1 MAWAI
6 LVSLCVLAAFPKST
20 ARWRVALFEWVT
32 HVFESEL
39 ARRPLFWILVFAC
52 ALAFSQA
59 FVADV
64 AWIAAIDF
72 ATYLEV
78 LAAVALSGA
87 ALRVNSLRHAV
98 VARVRDA
105 LNAIVRRVPNVQR
118 RARTT
123 RPRRRG
129 VSKTR
134 DDDAGA
140 WAFA

>member
-1 MAWAI
+1 MIWAI
-6 LVSLCVLAAFPKST
+6 LVMLAVFPKST
-20 ARWRVALFEWVT
+20 AHWRVALFEWVT
-32 HVFESEL
+32 GAFESQL
-39 ARRPLFWILVFAC
+39 ARRPFFWILVFVC

-59 FVADV
+59 FVADM

-87 ALRVNSLRHAV
+87 ALRVNAVRHAV
-98 VARVRDA
+98 VARVRNA
-105 LNAIVRRVPNVQR
+105 LNAIVRRVPNAQR
-118 RARTT
+118 RVRTA
-123 RPRRRG
+123 RPRRHG
-129 VSKTR
+129 VSKAR